1 MPPKRRAPSPP
12 PGPPPEAR
20 ARTTQLPAEP
30 PVTAAA
36 ADMSIDRRYGSPALR
51 LRVHVLTCG
60 YILALK
66 VARAAIPSLMPI
78 VAAELG
84 YSEAELAANLSGFF
98 LG

>member
-36 ADMSIDRRYGSPALR
+36 ADIDRRYGSPALR

-84 YSEAELAANLSGFF
+84 YSEAELAANLSAFF

>member
-1 MPPKRRAPSPP
+1 
-12 PGPPPEAR
+12 
-20 ARTTQLPAEP
+20 
-30 PVTAAA
+30 
-36 ADMSIDRRYGSPALR
+36 MSIDRRYGSPALR
-51 LRVHVLTCG
+51 LRVHMLTCG

-84 YSEAELAANLSGFF
+84 YSEAELAANPSGFF

>member
-12 PGPPPEAR
+12 AGRPPEAR
-20 ARTTQLPAEP
+20 ARTSELPAPAP

-36 ADMSIDRRYGSPALR
+36 DIDRRYGSPALR

-78 VAAELG
+78 VASELG